1 MIVATSVL
9 SLLLSSMVSSMSLDE
24 YQCSFC
30 TSSVQD
36 FLDSAREQEQL
47 SLLTSCE
54 KYYPKEICL
63 KYQINFNISPEM
75 MTLGTE
81 ATMAR
86 DICVSKSF
94 CEARPSSAPG
104 TLTETDDYDIRI
116 SKAMGSRGYDKI
128 RVSVIS
134 NSSITSD
141 IFTYSEPFQYR
152 WTQNVLNTGLVTIQP
167 GQKTPITIGSQTF
180 EVFIPKEGDGIRG
193 ILLGD
198 PCFTSEFITCLY
210 GKEFDMFNHTIEL
223 LNAANAHD
231 DSHFWMIL
239 GDNFYDQSGYVS
251 LPPPPPS
258 HPSLSTLA
266 HDHHSPQ
273 PNGSLLCPHNPS
285 PRSWEVSL
293 ATMTSG
299 STPLPL
305 CGQRRIRFVIPHCP
319 SRDCS

>member
-1 MIVATSVL
+1 
-9 SLLLSSMVSSMSLDE
+9 MVSSMSLDE

-36 FLDSAREQEQL
+36 LLDSSKDQQVQQPPL
-47 SLLTSCE
+47 TLLTSCE

-63 KYQINFNISPEM
+63 KYQINFPLTPEM

-81 ATMAR
+81 ATLAR
-86 DICVSKSF
+86 DICVMKSF
-94 CEARPSSAPG
+94 CEALPSSSSSFSSSS
-104 TLTETDDYDIRI
+104 TNSLQTTNDYDLRI

-134 NSSITSD
+134 NATISSD
-141 IFTYSEPFQYR
+141 LFTYSQPFQYR
-152 WTQNVLNTGLVTIQP
+152 WTQNILNTGLVTIQP

-180 EVFIPKEGDGIRG
+180 EIFIPKEGDGIRG

-210 GKEFDMFNHTIEL
+210 AKEFDMFNHTIEL

-251 LPPPPPS
+251 PPPPPL
-258 HPSLSTLA
+258 PKPLTPRLA
-266 HDHHSPQ
+266 NS
-273 PNGSLLCPHNPS
+273 
-285 PRSWEVSL
+285 
-293 ATMTSG
+293 
-299 STPLPL
+299 
-305 CGQRRIRFVIPHCP
+305 
-319 SRDCS
+319 